1 MPESRKVG
9 EGGVKLTT
17 PFTQSIILKYVEH
30 WLMMDEWQGTDGLE
44 AHIDTVFDNAQF
56 FTEQIRHRPGFKLVL
71 DKPECTNVCFWYTP
85 PSLRGQETCPDFK
98 DRLHKVLHTVF
109 LCVLH

>member
-1 MPESRKVG
+1 
-9 EGGVKLTT
+9 
-17 PFTQSIILKYVEH
+17 
-30 WLMMDEWQGTDGLE
+30 MMDEWQGTDGLE

-85 PSLRGQETCPDFK
+85 PSLRGQETSPDFK
-98 DRLHKVLHTVF
+98 DRLHKVRLHTYVF
-109 LCVLH
+109 CLFYI